1 MNTDDNHGKE
11 MVDFTLQKEYE
22 RSKALKEQNLD
33 NIIKMP
39 STSEVDGSKK
49 QSKLFLQEMSK
60 NYRDTKLITG

>member
-60 NYRDTKLITG
+60 NYKDTKLITG